1 MQKVAFKMFLHK
13 GFEEEYTR
21 RHADIWPEL
30 KSLLTATGITDYAI
44 FLDKETLQL
53 TGVLTIADAKKLDEL
68 PNHPIMQKWWL
79 YMADIMQTNGDHSP
93 VSIPLEQVFYLP

>member
-1 MQKVAFKMFLHK
+1 MQKVAFKMFLYK
-13 GFEEEYTR
+13 GFEDEYAR

-30 KSLLTATGITDYAI
+30 KTLLTATGITDYAI

-53 TGVLTIADAKKLDEL
+53 TGVLTIADAQKLEEL
-68 PNHPIMQKWWL
+68 PSHPIMQKWWL
-79 YMADIMQTNGDHSP
+79 YMADIMETNGDHSP